1 MLINGNNV
9 KNPIESQAC
18 LSISQLIFFHTKNR
32 SSEAPKG
39 RHTRDCEP
47 PLPIYLGL
55 QVHTLNRS
63 KKLVSSLC
71 TIAVSVNYKHVI
83 DLENLLAGAVST
95 RFEKEGIVC
104 PPNLRKEFFTIGT
117 YNNIKITIHH
127 QYQHKIPFIE
137 LE

>member
-1 MLINGNNV
+1 M
-9 KNPIESQAC
+9 KNLIESQAC
-18 LSISQLIFFHTKNR
+18 LTISQLIFFHTKNR

-39 RHTRDCEP
+39 RHIRDCEP

-83 DLENLLAGAVST
+83 ELENLLAGAVST
-95 RFEKEGIVC
+95 HFEKEGIVAHQIC
-104 PPNLRKEFFTIGT
+104 RKGFL
-117 YNNIKITIHH
+117 
-127 QYQHKIPFIE
+127 Q
-137 LE
+137 